1 MHQELPAPSDLAPA
15 REGIAERLS
24 VMIQH
29 PTVSSEWERTGSA
42 PFTAFQALLAELYPL
57 AHSRLEFER
66 IGELGLVYR
75 WAPATPS
82 DAAPVVLMGHYDV
95 VPVAGQ
101 EAAWTKPPFSGEIA
115 DGHVWGRGALDD
127 KGAVCVLLEAVEN
140 LLAEGWAPARE
151 VLICLGGDE
160 EVYGRSAQQIATT
173 LRERGVRPWFVLDE
187 GGAITEIPF
196 PGVSGWFGMV
206 GLAEKGVMTVRLSA
220 AGTGGHASAP
230 SGLTAVGRISRAVN
244 RLNRNPFP
252 IRLPKTVRQLLAAI
266 ADHAEPKYARLYR
279 AALAVPALTSRLL
292 TLAGPDARVLVQTS
306 LAATMLAGGSSA
318 NVLPSQA
325 SATLNLRV
333 NVGESTAGVLA
344 RLRRVI
350 ADREVVV
357 ELVEGDEP
365 TPESG
370 FGNPAWRVLAAAVEA
385 AYPGVPVLPYLT
397 TAATDGRHWHR
408 FTPDVYR
415 FAPLLMDA
423 AQRGSIHG
431 NNEHVSIDT
440 LQRGE
445 RCYRA
450 LLKGLPA

>member
-1 MHQELPAPSDLAPA
+1 MHQQLPAPSDPTPA
-15 REGIAERLS
+15 RQGIAERLAAL
-24 VMIQH
+24 IQQ
-29 PTVSSEWERTGSA
+29 PTVSAERAVTGLA
-42 PFTAFQALLAELYPL
+42 PFDDFRARLAELYPL
-57 AHSRLEFER
+57 CHRRLEVER

-75 WAPATPS
+75 WAPAEPS
-82 DAAPVVLMGHYDV
+82 AAAPVVLMAHYDV

-101 EAAWTKPPFSGEIA
+101 EWTRPPFAGEIA

-127 KGAVCVLLEAVEN
+127 KGALCALLEAVEN
-140 LLAEGWAPARE
+140 LLAEGWTPPRE

-160 EVYGRSAQQIATT
+160 EMHGHSARQIATT
-173 LRERGVRPWFVLDE
+173 LRERGVRPWFALDE
-187 GGAITEIPF
+187 GGGITEIPF

-220 AGTGGHASAP
+220 SGTGGHASAP

-252 IRLPKTVRQLLAAI
+252 IRMPKTVKQLLTAI
-266 ADHAEPKYARLYR
+266 AEHAEPTYARLYR
-279 AALAVPALTSRLL
+279 AALKVPAVTARLL
-292 TLAGPDARVLVQTS
+292 TLAGPEARVLVQTS
-306 LAATMLAGGSSA
+306 VAPTMLTGGSSA

-325 SATLNLRV
+325 TAMLNIRV

-365 TPESG
+365 TPESSCD
-370 FGNPAWRVLAAAVEA
+370 NQAWALLADAVAAG
-385 AYPGVPVLPYLT
+385 YPGVPVLPYLT

-415 FAPLLMDA
+415 FMPLLMDP

-431 NNEHVSIDT
+431 IDEHVSIDA

-450 LLKGLPA
+450 LLKGLPE